1 MTKFLLTELKRIQEK
16 YNHLPRKELVKLS
29 KQLKIPLTEIYGVA
43 TFYSFLSVKPQGK
56 NFIHIC
62 NNPSCYV
69 NGSLDLIKFIE
80 KELKIK
86 SGETTKDK
94 KFTLHIGS
102 CIGCCDK
109 APAMMINRKVYN
121 CLNKKKI
128 KEILSKY

>member
-43 TFYSFLSVKPQGK
+43 TFYSFLSVKQQGK

>member
-1 MTKFLLTELKRIQEK
+1 MTKFLLTELNKLQEK
-16 YNHLPRKELVKLS
+16 YNYLPRKELIKLS
-29 KQLKIPLTEIYGVA
+29 KQLQISLTEIYGVA
-43 TFYSFLSVKPQGK
+43 TFYSFLSVKPKGK
-56 NFIHIC
+56 NLIHIC

-69 NGSLDLIKFIE
+69 NGSQDLIKFIE

-94 KFTLHIGS
+94 KFTLHLGS

-109 APAMMINRKVYN
+109 APAMMINKKVYK
-121 CLNKKKI
+121 CLNEKKI